1 MELKNLLTVKKII
14 ETGNYKNA
22 ARALNYAQSTIT
34 FQMKQL
40 ESELGIQIFEKNGN
54 RMELTQAGLS
64 ILPII
69 DRILASTKELICYK
83 DSIGE
88 IRGTLKVALPETLIT
103 YQIQPILRAFKEK
116 APNVKLSLQVMNCY
130 AIQENL
136 INGNID
142 IAIHYEISKYPRSIT
157 TNAIKT
163 YPLVL
168 VASPALDENQR
179 DFISSGQ
186 KKSICHIQNDP
197 NALYLKIFNQYL
209 KEKDIVLDTE
219 LELWSIE
226 TIKQSVM
233 SNLGIAYLPRFT
245 VETELKQG
253 KMIGIETEINN
264 GEITAVFAYNK
275 IKWMSPALRLFLQ
288 LLETSKLVE
297 ISE

>member
-14 ETGNYKNA
+14 EAGNYQNA

-40 ESELGIQIFEKNGN
+40 EGELGIQIFEKNGN
-54 RMELTQAGLS
+54 KMELTQAGTG

-69 DRILASTKELICYK
+69 DRILAATEELSCYH
-83 DSIGE
+83 DSMKE

-103 YQIQPILRAFKEK
+103 YQMQPILKAFKEK

-130 AIQENL
+130 AIQEHL
-136 INGNID
+136 INGEID
-142 IAIHYEISKYPRSIT
+142 IAIHYEIGRYPRSIT
-157 TNAIKT
+157 ANAIKS

-168 VASPALDENQR
+168 VASPDLDENQCN
-179 DFISSGQ
+179 FIDSGQ

-197 NALYLKIFNQYL
+197 NALYLKIFHQYL
-209 KEKDIVLDTE
+209 KEKEIILDTE

-245 VETELKQG
+245 VETELQHG
-253 KMIGIETEINN
+253 KMIEIDTKISN
-264 GEITAVFAYNK
+264 GKITAVFAFNK
-275 IKWMSPALRLFLQ
+275 IKWMSPAMNLFLQ
-288 LLETSKLVE
+288 ILTEYFK
-297 ISE
+297 

>member
-14 ETGNYKNA
+14 ETGNYQNA

-40 ESELGIQIFEKNGN
+40 ESELGIRIFEKNGN
-54 RMELTQAGLS
+54 RMELTQVGLE

-69 DRILASTKELICYK
+69 DRILKATEELSCYCK
-83 DSIGE
+83 SNEDLQ
-88 IRGTLKVALPETLIT
+88 GTLKVALPETLIT

-130 AIQENL
+130 AIQEQL
-136 INGNID
+136 LKGEID
-142 IAIHYEISKYPRSIT
+142 IAIHYEIGRYPQNIVSD
-157 TNAIKT
+157 NIKT

-168 VASPALDENQR
+168 VASPVLDENQR
-179 DFISSGQ
+179 NFIALNQ
-186 KKSICHIQNDP
+186 RKSICHIQNDP
-197 NALYLKIFNQYL
+197 NALYLKILYQYL
-209 KEKDIVLDTE
+209 KEKDITLDTE

-233 SNLGIAYLPRFT
+233 SNLGIAYLPRFA

-253 KMIGIETEINN
+253 KLIEIKTEIRN
-264 GEITAVFAYNK
+264 GEITAIFAYNK
-275 IKWMSPALRLFLQ
+275 SKWRSPAMCLFIQ
-288 LLETSKLVE
+288 LLESFEL
-297 ISE
+297 